1 MPLSGVLAV
10 PSANCGLPD
19 SGDRP
24 VAASSHEVEDAAE
37 SVVSQRPVWSST
49 AATAAASVSANGRF
63 I

>member
-1 MPLSGVLAV
+1 V
-10 PSANCGLPD
+10 GLPD

-37 SVVSQRPVWSST
+37 SVRVT
-49 AATAAASVSANGRF
+49 AAGLELYRGDGRGVGVGVGRF